1 MDEELLRQQ
10 QEAYKVAG
18 MEDEQINHP
27 RERKKRK
34 QQDDVSL
41 SIAAPQGNADLRIS
55 LSSQIHKSPRSNG
68 LTLQYTSLQFLL
80 KLSSMRFATFSQN
93 AASLPKKS
101 IAVAHESKCIT
112 MMMENSRVRS

>member
-1 MDEELLRQQ
+1 VDEELLRQQ

-41 SIAAPQGNADLRIS
+41 SIP
-55 LSSQIHKSPRSNG
+55 SP
-68 LTLQYTSLQFLL
+68 
-80 KLSSMRFATFSQN
+80 
-93 AASLPKKS
+93 
-101 IAVAHESKCIT
+101 
-112 MMMENSRVRS
+112 